1 MTGQVFWF
9 MGLSGSGKS
18 TISTGVIKRVEAE
31 FPDVKWKLLDG
42 DVMRGILGG
51 EIGYSVP
58 ERRKSARIMGMLAN
72 TLAEENINVI
82 VANISAFEDIRQI
95 MRGYIENYNEIY
107 CKCTIEACIGRDPK
121 GNYKKQFKEGVK
133 DFIGLDIPF
142 EEPQNPDLVIDTEKL
157 NVDEAIQKASE
168 YIEMKQKSIIK

>member
-1 MTGQVFWF
+1 MAGQVFWF

-18 TISTGVIKRVEAE
+18 TISSGVIKKAE
-31 FPDVKWKLLDG
+31 EEFVDVRWRLLDG
-42 DVMRGILGG
+42 DIMREILGG

-95 MRGYIENYNEIY
+95 MRSYIENYNEIY
-107 CKCTIEACIGRDPK
+107 CKCTIEACIERDPK
-121 GNYKKQFKEGVK
+121 GNYKKQFEEGVK

-142 EEPQNPDLVIDTEKL
+142 DEPQNPDLVIDTEKL
-157 NVDEAIQKASE
+157 NVDEAIQKAFE
-168 YIEMKQKSIIK
+168 YIEIKQRLIIK